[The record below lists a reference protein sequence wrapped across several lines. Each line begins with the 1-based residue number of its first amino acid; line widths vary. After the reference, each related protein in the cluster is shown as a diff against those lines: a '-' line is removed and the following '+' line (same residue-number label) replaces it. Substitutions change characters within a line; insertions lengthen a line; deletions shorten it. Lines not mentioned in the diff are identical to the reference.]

1 MKEERLS
8 IIEQQKLMNLFK
20 MIWYLNPPHGQTIE
34 RLKELMDVSQ
44 ATIYRYIDFFEE
56 TPFFKIVKKGKRHI
70 IYDSFDNKGYINI
83 KFGED
88 ELTCISDAL
97 TRAFPEHDLARG
109 IQAKLFQHSS
119 FGLKSQ
125 SSILKNTPL
134 VIRDLHQAMR
144 ERQQVEISYFS
155 ANNGTIDKR
164 VVEPLDFTELHR
176 YLIVYDAEA
185 KVKITNLKTSRIQS
199 VEILGKRSTQTANSI
214 KGIDVFDIACYE
226 DNYPIILNMTPLA
239 YRLLIEEYPRT
250 EQLCSVLDTEGVFKY
265 QFKATIYSLLPVS
278 RFIMGLPGFIKIVES
293 AALIEDIKKKM
304 AKFNAF

>member
-1 MKEERLS
+1 MKEER
-8 IIEQQKLMNLFK
+8 IPNIEQQKLMNLFK

-34 RLKELMDVSQ
+34 RLMEVMDMSQ
-44 ATIYRYIDFFEE
+44 ATVYRYLDFFEE
-56 TPFFKIVKKGKRHI
+56 TPFFRIEKRGKRRI

-97 TRAFPEHDLARG
+97 MRAFPEHDLARG

-125 SSILKNTPL
+125 SSVLKNTPL
-134 VIRDLHQAMR
+134 IIRDLHEAMK
-144 ERQQVEISYFS
+144 ERQQVTIEYFS

-176 YLIVYDAEA
+176 YLIVYDPKAF
-185 KVKITNLKTSRIQS
+185 VKITNLKTSRIQS
-199 VEILGKRSTQTANSI
+199 VERMGKRSTQTASSI

-226 DNYPIILNMTPLA
+226 EEHPIVLNMTPLA
-239 YRLLIEEYPRT
+239 FRLMIEEYPRT
-250 EQLCSVLDTEGVFKY
+250 ESCFLVLDTEGVFKY
-265 QFKATIYSLLPVS
+265 QFKATVYSLLPIS
-278 RFIMGLPGFIKIVES
+278 RFIMGLPGFIQIVES
-293 AALIEDIKKKM
+293 KALIEDIKKKQ